1 MELPSSGNLRQYSVA
16 LFRFNR
22 TTPIRYFSIDL
33 VIFGF
38 PLVAAAPSKLGPDAV
53 LAVVSMLAARC
64 GGLTI
69 DDYFD
74 READAV
80 ESTERPIPAGLVS
93 PSEALGLGI
102 VLLAVGL
109 ATAAL
114 VNARFL
120 VAEFVAYAGLFV
132 SFGVVND
139 LDVPVLPTLATVTS
153 VSMLTVMGWLTYGAV
168 SSALVVAFLATWCW
182 DVAHD
187 SLGAYLDREGDA
199 AAGIQTV
206 GVALSRAHV
215 AALTVVSLVASFALL
230 TALLG
235 SLRLAVVPA
244 VLLAGVAARVVSFYR
259 GSQSGATA
267 RTAVEWYVVGAY
279 AWSAFAL
286 LGRGGG
292 A

>member
-1 MELPSSGNLRQYSVA
+1 MVLPSSGDFGEYPVA
-16 LFRFNR
+16 LLRFNR
-22 TTPIRYFSIDL
+22 TTPVRYFSIDL

-38 PLVAAAPSKLGPDAV
+38 PLVAAAPNELGPDAA
-53 LAVVSMLAARC
+53 LAAASMLAARC

-74 READAV
+74 READAM
-80 ESTERPIPAGLVS
+80 ENPERPIPAGLVS
-93 PSEALGLGI
+93 PSEALGLG
-102 VLLAVGL
+102 VSLLAVGL
-109 ATAAL
+109 VAAAL
-114 VNARFL
+114 VNVRFL

-139 LDVPVLPTLATVTS
+139 LDVPVLPTLATITS
-153 VSMLTVMGWLTYGAV
+153 VSMLTVMGWLTYGSV
-168 SSALVVAFLATWCW
+168 STAMVVAFLATWCW

-215 AALTVVSLVASFALL
+215 AVLSVGSLVASFALL
-230 TALLG
+230 TVLLG

-244 VLLAGVAARVVSFYR
+244 LLLVGVVARVVGFYR
-259 GSQSGATA
+259 ESQSGTTA
-267 RTAVEWYVVGAY
+267 RAAVEWYVVGAY
-279 AWSAFAL
+279 AWSGLAL
-286 LGRGGG
+286 LAGGVPT
-292 A
+292 